1 MFAWRPEEMAMAQV
15 RGSQPAYGPRP
26 LDLDKPNS
34 ARIYDCMLGGGHNT
48 AVDRDLVERIR
59 AMAPRWVAGAPR
71 NREFLGTAVRQLLD
85 RGVRQ
90 FLDLGSGIPTVGNV
104 HEIAQQADPTVRVVY
119 VDYEAVAYHAS
130 RSMLADNPNA
140 TILHA
145 DLRDPVAV
153 LSHPETRELIDFDQ
167 PVGLLMIGVLLFIP
181 DSDRPADIIRRYR
194 EHLVPGS
201 CLAISQVTA
210 EGLEPDHAAELNR
223 VVDAYQ
229 SADEQITLR
238 GRAELL
244 SWFEGTDLV
253 QPGVARLLDW
263 RDQDNPLAEH
273 DLAGARQ
280 AYAGIG
286 RIR

>member
-1 MFAWRPEEMAMAQV
+1 
-15 RGSQPAYGPRP
+15 
-26 LDLDKPNS
+26 
-34 ARIYDCMLGGGHNT
+34 
-48 AVDRDLVERIR
+48 
-59 AMAPRWVAGAPR
+59 
-71 NREFLGTAVRQLLD
+71 
-85 RGVRQ
+85 
-90 FLDLGSGIPTVGNV
+90 
-104 HEIAQQADPTVRVVY
+104 
-119 VDYEAVAYHAS
+119 
-130 RSMLADNPNA
+130 MLADNPNA